1 MRSKAFFVENMRVVV
16 VVKIEKPKN
25 PRIELAYCVVSGAAA
40 EELEFGWERAQGL
53 YGLVD
58 RWDGCRPSEIAS

>member
-1 MRSKAFFVENMRVVV
+1 M
-16 VVKIEKPKN
+16 
-25 PRIELAYCVVSGAAA
+25 VSGGATA
-40 EELEFGWERAQGL
+40 EELEIGWERAQGL